1 MRNLFFLFLFLAQ
14 SIAPAYGERSVEA
27 LPETQITSHDL
38 IPLRQGTDLQRSFL
52 SQEKVVFDITMAVS
66 SHDPEEDHVWAAKR
80 WVEALTSPAA
90 SEEDFISTLWV
101 NGQQIAALQR
111 QNNIYLRTKGSPR
124 SASLVLEKEIER
136 QLEKYCLRQE
146 VPKECLATLKE
157 KALRLSE
164 IFWGDFKK
172 AASEDFKKNKLNQN
186 KIEFHQIRGHIR
198 DAFRDTQSPAWAAIN
213 DYVEALKTSDSSPQ
227 VPAASRVPIPMAVPI
242 VPAQAQI
249 PHVNLYPTGG
259 HKKEGIRSGLEK
271 AKKRLGQKLGLIPEI
286 EDVEEE
292 RKPWNYVDSKSQGY
306 DLSRATSRYSEQLIR
321 SLSCGHF
328 EEASLLNGQIIAR
341 LLRNGGADVAQLS
354 SMTSRQLESWCY
366 SQFSRGAQIIECKN
380 SLQGPIAELNRYYW
394 QEIKSSLEKDKNSLS
409 SADVDAYFVKL
420 KSTNAAKNPS
430 HPLGKIHAQISDTL
444 ARIKGDWDYTCIG
457 DKDEAL
463 GDYRSIKAIEEAK
476 KTADRLLSS
485 LAKNSL
491 RSPNGY
497 CARSVKT
504 AMQAAG
510 IFRNYP
516 GWGNATSMAKGF
528 EYENLKHIHLKE
540 GYELRRMD
548 SIDPLEAPPYAFIV
562 YGNGDGHVEQKIP
575 TADLLQKGIK
585 TMYAYGRKQINV
597 ADQEFAYVSDYID
610 SAPRNNPKSRTAR
623 GDGSNNGRPV
633 LGVYVIMRKS

>member
-1 MRNLFFLFLFLAQ
+1 VRNLFVLFLFLAQ
-14 SIAPAYGERSVEA
+14 LLSPIYLEGVEEY
-27 LPETQITSHDL
+27 LPETTVTPHDQVPFR
-38 IPLRQGTDLQRSFL
+38 PLSDLQRSFL
-52 SQEKVVFDITMAVS
+52 SQEKTVFDISMSVHS
-66 SHDPEEDHVWAAKR
+66 YDPEEDHVWAAKR
-80 WVEALTSPAA
+80 WVEALTTPAA
-90 SEEDFISTLWV
+90 SEAEFISTLWV

-111 QNNIYLRTKGSPR
+111 QNNIYLRKKSSPK

-136 QLEKYCLRQE
+136 QLERYCLRQS

-198 DAFRDTQSPAWAAIN
+198 DAFRDPQSPTWLAIN
-213 DYVEALKTSDSSPQ
+213 DYVEALKASDTPKAG
-227 VPAASRVPIPMAVPI
+227 PPPKDVPIPMAIPI
-242 VPAQAQI
+242 VPNDSTPSVPGSYLDSA
-249 PHVNLYPTGG
+249 
-259 HKKEGIRSGLEK
+259 HKKAGIRTGL
-271 AKKRLGQKLGLIPEI
+271 ANARKRLAQKLGLAPTI

-292 RKPWNYVDSKSQGY
+292 RKPWNYVDSNSKGY
-306 DLSRATSRYSEQLIR
+306 DLSRATSRYSEQVIR

-328 EEASLLNGQIIAR
+328 EDASLLNGQIIAR
-341 LLRNGGADVAQLS
+341 LLRKGGSDVAQLS
-354 SMTSRQLESWCY
+354 SSTSRQLESWCY
-366 SQFSRGAQIIECKN
+366 SQFSKAAQILECKN
-380 SLQGPIAELNRYYW
+380 SLQPQIAELNRYYW
-394 QEIKSSLEKDKNSLS
+394 QEIKSTLEKNQTSIS
-409 SADVDAYFVKL
+409 SADIDAYFAKL
-420 KSTNAAKNPS
+420 RSTNAVKNPS

-444 ARIKGDWDYTCIG
+444 ARIKGDWDYNCVG

-463 GDYRSIKAIEEAK
+463 GDYRSIKAIDEART
-476 KTADRLLSS
+476 TADRLLSS
-485 LAKNSL
+485 LSKSPL

-540 GYELRRMD
+540 GYELRRLD

-575 TADLLQKGIK
+575 TTDLLQKGIK
-585 TMYAYGRKQINV
+585 TMYAYGRKQLNV